1 MDCSD
6 LPCGPEL
13 RSQWSLCRPP
23 MERDAVAVQEECAV
37 VSVLF
42 ADPHHAAVKGKHI
55 DLASGDGEAVPAY
68 FHFV

>member
-1 MDCSD
+1 
-6 LPCGPEL
+6 
-13 RSQWSLCRPP
+13 

-42 ADPHHAAVKGKHI
+42 EDPHHAAVKGKHI
-55 DLASGDGEAVPAY
+55 DLARGDGAAIPAY